1 MASQV
6 EICNLALGKLGSDS
20 FITSIDDGTKS
31 ARYLKLFYNP
41 TRDALLRSH
50 LWRFARKRAIL
61 APLVDAPLFDG
72 GNYFQIPEDCLRVIG
87 TDLDYFG
94 SYGRW
99 FVEGNKIVADTDVL
113 NIVYTMRIEDE
124 GLFDPLFVEAFATNL
139 AYEACMPIAQSSSM
153 KNDLLKEK
161 QGAIIR
167 AAHAGATEQD
177 SSTFVSETFLKAHD

>member
-31 ARYLKLFYNP
+31 ARYLKLFYVP

-50 LWRFARKRAIL
+50 LWRFARKRATL
-61 APLVDAPLFDG
+61 APLVEEPLFDG
-72 GNYFQIPEDCLRVIG
+72 GSYFQIPEDCLRIVG
-87 TDLDYFG
+87 TDLDYTG

-99 FVEGNKIVADTDVL
+99 SVEGNKIVADTDAL
-113 NIVYTMRIEDE
+113 NIVYTYRVEDE
-124 GLFDPLFVEAFATNL
+124 GLFDPLFIQAFATYL
-139 AYEACMPIAQSSSM
+139 AHELCMPLVQSASM
-153 KNDLLKEK
+153 KDLLTKEM
-161 QGAIIR
+161 QSAIIR

-177 SSTFVSETFLKAHD
+177 SSTFISETFLKAHD